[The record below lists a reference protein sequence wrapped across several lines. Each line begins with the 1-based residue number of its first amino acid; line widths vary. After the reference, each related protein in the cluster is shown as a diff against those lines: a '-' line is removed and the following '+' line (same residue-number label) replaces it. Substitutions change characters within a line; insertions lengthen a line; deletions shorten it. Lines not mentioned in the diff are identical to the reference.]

1 MIRGARERMIPAL
14 ILYGKFWAVSA
25 AATGGMALLDEA
37 ASEDTVAVAKL
48 RRPNASWQFR
58 QTPESS
64 LECDPK
70 RLVNDVLTGNY
81 NG

>member
-14 ILYGKFWAVSA
+14 ILYGKFWTASA
-25 AATGGMALLDEA
+25 AAAGGMALLGEA
-37 ASEDTVAVAKL
+37 VSEDTVAVAKL

-64 LECDPK
+64 LEFDPK
-70 RLVNDVLTGNY
+70 RLVNDLPAGHY